1 MSKTR
6 NTQNLRHKPQ
16 PLWRLPILLALA
28 SGAGLLLALLA
39 SDTWHLLAW
48 LGVGAP
54 LLVIA
59 WQAWKQRR

>member
-6 NTQNLRHKPQ
+6 QTQKTCHKPQ
-16 PLWRLPILLALA
+16 SLWRMPILLALV

-54 LLVIA
+54 LLVIV
-59 WQAWKQRR
+59 WQAWRQRG

>member
-6 NTQNLRHKPQ
+6 NTQNHRHKPQ
-16 PLWRLPILLALA
+16 PLWRQPILLALV

-59 WQAWKQRR
+59 WQAWKQRG